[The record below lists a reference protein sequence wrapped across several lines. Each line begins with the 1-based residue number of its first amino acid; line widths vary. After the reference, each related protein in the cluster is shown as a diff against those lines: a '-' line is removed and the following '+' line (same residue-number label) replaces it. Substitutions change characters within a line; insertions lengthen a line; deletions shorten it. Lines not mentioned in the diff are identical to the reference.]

1 MCCSR
6 SEWNDSTGFVVGTVG
21 AFTETEPVASLAQ
34 KPQAAGHSSG
44 LGAWIRARGNL
55 CQRTEGAQF
64 QRRYAALAGRGL
76 PGGETRYSPLNQI
89 DISNVGKLGLSWSYE
104 LGAGGARITLS
115 HVY

>member
-34 KPQAAGHSSG
+34 KPQARDTALAWAPGFA
-44 LGAWIRARGNL
+44 LGATSAREPRELSSSDG
-55 CQRTEGAQF
+55 T
-64 QRRYAALAGRGL
+64 RRWPVAVSQ
-76 PGGETRYSPLNQI
+76 GETRYSPLNQI